1 MSSTFSDCSK
11 VVIPTLHVHADQEIS
26 NDEMLVR
33 VQDRHPEVTLPE
45 IVRGALYAVTDPA
58 PSAQERVTRIY
69 DFALTARRML

>member
-45 IVRGALYAVTDPA
+45 IVRGALYAVSDPT
-58 PSAQERVTRIY
+58 PSAQQWVPRIY
-69 DFALTARRML
+69 DLALASRRML